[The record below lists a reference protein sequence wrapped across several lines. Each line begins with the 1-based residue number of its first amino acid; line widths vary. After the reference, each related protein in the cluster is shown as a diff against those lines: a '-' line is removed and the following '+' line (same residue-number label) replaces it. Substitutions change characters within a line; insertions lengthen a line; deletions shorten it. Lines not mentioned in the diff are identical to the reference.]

1 MDLRTDPDWRSL
13 LRLLLAQRLEL
24 NAVEA
29 ALVACGALTDAH
41 VKTIRTQAAD
51 TAKAWSQEAGDDI
64 LALIRIH
71 SLPEASMRIP
81 PQANG

>member
-1 MDLRTDPDWRSL
+1 MDLRADPDWSSL

-24 NAVEA
+24 NAIEGALA
-29 ALVACGALTDAH
+29 AAGVLTDAH
-41 VKTIRTQAAD
+41 LKTIRAQAAD

-71 SLPEASMRIP
+71 SLPEASMRVP
-81 PQANG
+81 PPVNP